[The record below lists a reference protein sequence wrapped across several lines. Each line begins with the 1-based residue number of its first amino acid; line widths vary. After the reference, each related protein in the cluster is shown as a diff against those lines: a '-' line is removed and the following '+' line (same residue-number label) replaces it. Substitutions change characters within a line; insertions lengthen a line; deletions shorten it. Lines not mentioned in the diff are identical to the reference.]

1 MALRNIVNYKTD
13 DILRKKAKS
22 VEKIDDKLLTLLDDM
37 AETMYEANGVGLAGP
52 QVGVLKRIVV
62 VDVGTGLFKL
72 INPVIEKAEGGEE
85 EDTEGCLSFPQIY
98 GKVKRPQ
105 KVIVKALNE
114 KGENITLEATD
125 LLARAFCHE
134 IDHLDGVLFI
144 DKVIKGTLVN
154 ISFTEEQ
161 KDK

>member
-1 MALRNIVNYKTD
+1 MALRNIVQYKTD
-13 DILRKKAKS
+13 DILRKKAKY

-52 QVGVLKRIVV
+52 QVGVLKRVVV
-62 VDVGTGLFKL
+62 VDIGTGLFKL
-72 INPVIEKAEGGEE
+72 INPVIEKTEGEE

-105 KVIVKALNE
+105 KVKVKALNE

-154 ISFTEEQ
+154 ISFAEEQ

>member
-85 EDTEGCLSFPQIY
+85 DTEGCLSFPQIY